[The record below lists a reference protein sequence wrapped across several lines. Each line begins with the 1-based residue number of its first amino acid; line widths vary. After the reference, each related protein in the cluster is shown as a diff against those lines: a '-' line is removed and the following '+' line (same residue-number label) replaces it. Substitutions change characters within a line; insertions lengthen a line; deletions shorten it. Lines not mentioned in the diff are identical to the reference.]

1 VAATARQKVAAV
13 RSVEVMPARFA
24 VDANILALV
33 ERNRDLARGMN
44 ERNALLEER
53 LDQISSVLEEERTYL
68 DELDSRSGR
77 LAQRVGLE
85 E

>member
-1 VAATARQKVAAV
+1 MAGYQAPLGDMEFVC
-13 RSVEVMPARFA
+13 
-24 VDANILALV
+24 
-33 ERNRDLARGMN
+33 RDLADL
-44 ERNALLEER
+44 APVLR
-53 LDQISSVLEEERTYL
+53 LIGGGDTTPELISSVLEEERTYL